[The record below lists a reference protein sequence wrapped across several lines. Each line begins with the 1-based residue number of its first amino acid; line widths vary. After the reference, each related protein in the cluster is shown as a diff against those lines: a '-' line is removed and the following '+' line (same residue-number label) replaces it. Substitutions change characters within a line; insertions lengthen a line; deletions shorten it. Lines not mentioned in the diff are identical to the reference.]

1 MPKLKMTKAEFE
13 KLPIGSEASTYA
25 IDKED
30 WLVSV
35 TRGNES
41 TFINWGN
48 DWTAEGVSYPNS
60 ELSFLPEPPD
70 ILDVIY
76 GNAPYP
82 ESPSPQW
89 LQEYEL
95 EKLSIQ
101 EVEDATQC

>member
-1 MPKLKMTKAEFE
+1 MPKLKMTKSEFE
-13 KLPIGSEASTYA
+13 KLPTGAESPAFA
-25 IDKED
+25 IDGEEY
-30 WLVSV
+30 LVSI
-35 TRGNES
+35 TRGDGS

-48 DWTAEGVSYPNS
+48 DWVTEGVSYPNS
-60 ELSFLPEPPD
+60 ELSFLPESPD

-76 GNAPYP
+76 GDAPYP

-89 LQEYEL
+89 IQEYEL